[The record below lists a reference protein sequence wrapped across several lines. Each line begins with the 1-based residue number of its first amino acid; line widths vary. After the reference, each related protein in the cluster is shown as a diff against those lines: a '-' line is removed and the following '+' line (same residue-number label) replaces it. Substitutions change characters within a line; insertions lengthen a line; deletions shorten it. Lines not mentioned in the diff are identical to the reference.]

1 MKIEMNNKAVS
12 VILESSYTGHRS
24 EYIGHLMK
32 FINSQ
37 ADLQGKYMFL
47 LNEQMSGLIGEL
59 RTSPNYFIKFI
70 NFNKKHRN
78 SITKSFWEWKLISEV
93 IGKQK
98 SIREIIFMDIDPY
111 LVLLVTAQFKK
122 FNLAVKGILF
132 QPYIHFKEINGGMS
146 FLIKKVFRNYFFQ
159 KYSVFMNSN
168 INKLFILNDK
178 NGVRTMNKRIKN
190 IFYNLPD
197 PIDNAISSINAG
209 ISRSIRE
216 KYAIKEGNKNLLVFG
231 MIDDRKN
238 IINIIDSLRLLKEE
252 MKKSIHL
259 IIAGKLT
266 ENVRE
271 KYIEH
276 IEKYRNEVSIAYN
289 DEFINAEEREPL
301 FQSCDL
307 VLMPYVNFFSASSVL
322 GHSIMHNK
330 NVVASKQG
338 IIGRIVTDSK
348 IGIAVNPTIPA
359 EIKEAINELLTNK
372 SAFKYDSKMLIEE
385 YSPVNFSK
393 NILLN

>member
-1 MKIEMNNKAVS
+1 MDNKATS
-12 VILESSYTGHRS
+12 VILESAYTGHRS

-32 FINSQ
+32 FINSRTE
-37 ADLQGKYMFL
+37 LQGKYLFI
-47 LNEQMSGLIGEL
+47 LNEQMSDLIGEL
-59 RTSPNYFIKFI
+59 SRSPNYFIKFI

-78 SITKSFWEWKLISEV
+78 SITKSFWEWKLVSEV

-98 SIREIIFMDIDPY
+98 SIREIIFMEIDPH
-111 LVLLVTAQFKK
+111 LVLLVSAQFKK
-122 FNLAVKGILF
+122 FNLIVKGILF
-132 QPYIHFKEINGGMS
+132 QPYIHFKEINLGIS
-146 FLIKKVFRNYFFQ
+146 FLIKNVFKNYLFQ
-159 KYSVFMNSN
+159 KYSVSMNSN

-178 NGVRTMNKRIKN
+178 NGVGIMNKQIKN

-197 PIDNAISSINAG
+197 PIANDISSINAET
-209 ISRSIRE
+209 SRSIRE
-216 KYAIKEGNKNLLVFG
+216 KYAINADSKNLLVFG

-238 IINIIDSLRLLKEE
+238 IINIIDSLKLLRTES
-252 MKKSIHL
+252 KKNVHL
-259 IIAGKLT
+259 IIAGKLA

-271 KYIEH
+271 KYLEH
-276 IEKYRNEVSIAYN
+276 IERHKNEISIVYN

-307 VLMPYVNFFSASSVL
+307 VLMPYVNFYSASSVL

-338 IIGRIVTDSK
+338 IIGRIVTDCK
-348 IGIAVNPTIPA
+348 IGIAVDPTDPA

-372 SAFKYDSKMLIEE
+372 SKFEYDGKMLIDE
-385 YSPVNFSK
+385 YSPINFSK